1 MRITK
6 MVLVIFLSFL
16 TCYLPITVVKTVDSE
31 VHFPGK
37 YYKRTFLSSNV
48 FKKVAEK
55 KDDQLF
61 YHNNVIILFIY
72 ISGYK
77 LVSTHNYF

>member
-37 YYKRTFLSSNV
+37 YYKRIFLSSNV
-48 FKKVAEK
+48 FKKVPEK
-55 KDDQLF
+55 KRTINFSTIIMLLF
-61 YHNNVIILFIY
+61 YLYTYQAVNL
-72 ISGYK
+72 
-77 LVSTHNYF
+77 